1 MKIFIKIGIGV
12 SLLLNGLVIVA
23 TSHVWLNAEKRFN
36 ENREWLKGQI
46 KTQVEKQIRESMP
59 IESGGVNVGNK

>member
-12 SLLLNGLVIVA
+12 SLLLNGLVIGA
-23 TSHVWLNAEKRFN
+23 TSYVWLNSEKRFN

>member
-12 SLLLNGLVIVA
+12 SLLLNGLVIGS
-23 TSHVWLNAEKRFN
+23 TSYVWLNAEKRFN

>member
-12 SLLLNGLVIVA
+12 SLLLNGLVIVS
-23 TSHVWLNAEKRFN
+23 TSYVWLNAEKRFN

-59 IESGGVNVGNK
+59 TESGGVNVGNK

>member
-1 MKIFIKIGIGV
+1 M
-12 SLLLNGLVIVA
+12 
-23 TSHVWLNAEKRFN
+23 WLNAEKRFN

-59 IESGGVNVGNK
+59 TESGGVNAGNK